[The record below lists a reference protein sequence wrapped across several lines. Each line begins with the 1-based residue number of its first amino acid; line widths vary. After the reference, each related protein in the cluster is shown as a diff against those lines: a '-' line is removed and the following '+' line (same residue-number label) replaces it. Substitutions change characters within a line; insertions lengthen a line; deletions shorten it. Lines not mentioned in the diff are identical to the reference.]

1 MKLTTILLVLQ
12 LVLLA
17 TVCVF
22 SIQLEKKPSIK
33 DEKKE
38 EPKKDEPKKEKK
50 EDKNE
55 RKKKEKK
62 DSLEGLLQAKEMV
75 KGIEKPLVEWKKVVE
90 PIAQEQLKNT
100 FTMTTYNVLAETF
113 VDPKLARARIE
124 SKAFD
129 IIITDIR
136 MGEINGIQI
145 LEWAMQRSPRTR
157 VIMITGYATMQ
168 LAREALTK
176 GAFDFIAKPFKMKEV
191 RAAIKKAARAL
202 KAGDPEAH

>member
-1 MKLTTILLVLQ
+1 MKKQLEILLLDDEPVVGDRLKP
-12 LVLLA
+12 A
-17 TVCVF
+17 
-22 SIQLEKKPSIK
+22 LEK
-33 DEKKE
+33 
-38 EPKKDEPKKEKK
+38 
-50 EDKNE
+50 
-55 RKKKEKK
+55 
-62 DSLEGLLQAKEMV
+62 EGARV
-75 KGIEKPLVEWKKVVE
+75 
-90 PIAQEQLKNT
+90 
-100 FTMTTYNVLAETF
+100 ETF

-124 SKAFD
+124 SKVFD

-145 LEWAMQRSPRTR
+145 LEWAMQRSPRTK

-202 KAGDPEAH
+202 NAES